1 MTANFYFE
9 LISIITQLKIFLF
22 LFAICNTC
30 AAQNKTSI
38 DFARTK
44 QKAIEAKSFCK
55 LKSLNTDYCILI
67 DMSLHSGVKRF
78 MVWDFA
84 NDTILS
90 CGLVSHGCCDN
101 DWSGDNSKSHVQFS
115 FVNGSHCTSPGK
127 YKIGKRDYSQW
138 GINVKYMMHGLDKEN
153 KNAEARQIVFH
164 SWNEVSETPVYPNG
178 TPEGWGCPAIADA
191 YMKTIDALLQ
201 KEKTPMLMWIYK

>member
-1 MTANFYFE
+1 MSE
-9 LISIITQLKIFLF
+9 LSIKKQLMLFIHLSLICHLCIS
-22 LFAICNTC
+22 
-30 AAQNKTSI
+30 QNNKHI
-38 DFARTK
+38 DLARTK
-44 QKAIEAKSFCK
+44 QKAMEAKSFCK
-55 LKSLNTDYCILI
+55 LTSLNMDYCILI

-90 CGLVSHGCCDN
+90 CGLVSHGCCN
-101 DWSGDNSKSHVQFS
+101 NAWSGDNSKSEVQFS

-127 YKIGKRDYSQW
+127 YKIGKRAYSQW
-138 GINVKYMMHGLDKEN
+138 GINVKYTMQGLDKEN
-153 KNAEARQIVFH
+153 KNAEERQIVFH
-164 SWNEVSETPVYPNG
+164 SWNAVSEAQVYPSG

-201 KEKTPMLMWIYK
+201 KEKTPVLMWIYK